1 MAEEM
6 VPNPRHAQLVEL
18 LKEVHNRSQEVGQG
32 YQRVYASMQ
41 SGKVW
46 TGPTATKWTTE
57 VADRHHRLAQLVRQM
72 THAIEE
78 ELHRHPAMVT
88 RSQAE
93 LIRRQLT
100 GRP

>member
-18 LKEVHNRSQEVGQG
+18 LKEVHNRSQEVGHA
-32 YQRVYASMQ
+32 YQRVHASMQ
-41 SGKVW
+41 SGTVW
-46 TGPTATKWTTE
+46 TGPTAAKWATE
-57 VADRHHRLAQLVRQM
+57 VADRHHRLARLVRQM

-78 ELHRHPAMVT
+78 EMHRHPAMVS

-93 LIRRQLT
+93 LIRRRLT